1 MRRNVEQLVFANI
14 EDIDSDIDEE
24 VIAYQTKQKLENE
37 EKVAYRQNKA
47 LQSLIENKGKRKKD
61 RLKNQKEQSRKCKEK
76 KKFKNLEE
84 ELFSNDEFIQTNKD
98 IKRKWYIQSINNL
111 RKVEKRFRKMYLN
124 LE

>member
-1 MRRNVEQLVFANI
+1 M
-14 EDIDSDIDEE
+14 
-24 VIAYQTKQKLENE
+24 VI
-37 EKVAYRQNKA
+37 
-47 LQSLIENKGKRKKD
+47 
-61 RLKNQKEQSRKCKEK
+61 RLKNDAEKNKIDQKNGVQGKGKEK

>member
-47 LQSLIENKGKRKKD
+47 LQSLIENKGKRK
-61 RLKNQKEQSRKCKEK
+61 
-76 KKFKNLEE
+76 
-84 ELFSNDEFIQTNKD
+84 
-98 IKRKWYIQSINNL
+98 
-111 RKVEKRFRKMYLN
+111 
-124 LE
+124 